1 MARLHLV
8 RHGRAAAG
16 WNIDPDP
23 SLDDHGKKQAVD
35 VAQALQALGPLPV
48 FSSPLARCQQTAIPL
63 SNMWSVKPIV
73 EPRVAEIPSPEGIE
87 LADRVVW
94 LRAAMAGTWSQLVA
108 SDGHRYG
115 DYRTNVLSALAAM
128 PNEAVVFSHF
138 IAINVVIGAALSD
151 DRIVVA
157 SLDNCS
163 VTTVS
168 VTNGVFTLEQMG
180 NEADTLIR

>member
-16 WNIDPDP
+16 WNVDPDP

-35 VAQALQALGPLPV
+35 VADALRAVGPLPI
-48 FSSPLARCQQTAIPL
+48 FSSPLARCQQTALPL
-63 SNMWSVKPIV
+63 GGLWAVKPII
-73 EPRVAEIPSPEGIE
+73 EPSVAEIPSPEGIVLE
-87 LADRVVW
+87 DRVVW
-94 LRAAMAGTWSQLVA
+94 LRAAMAGTWGQLVA
-108 SDGHRYG
+108 SDGQRYG
-115 DYRTNVLSALAAM
+115 DYRTGVLEALAAM
-128 PNEAVVFSHF
+128 PTDSVVFSHF
-138 IAINVVIGAALSD
+138 IAINVVIGAALGD

>member
-16 WNIDPDP
+16 WSVDPDP
-23 SLDDHGKKQAVD
+23 SLDDLGRNQAVE
-35 VAQALQALGPLPV
+35 VAQGLQTLGPLPI
-48 FSSPLARCQQTAIPL
+48 FSSPLARCQQTAMPL
-63 SNMWSVKPIV
+63 SALWSVNPIV
-73 EPRVAEIPSPEGIE
+73 EPLVAEIPSPEGIE
-87 LADRVVW
+87 LADRVTW

-108 SDGHRYG
+108 SDGQRYG
-115 DYRTNVLSALAAM
+115 DYRTSVLGVLATM
-128 PNEAVVFSHF
+128 PEETVIFSHF
-138 IAINVVIGAALSD
+138 IAINVVIGEALGD

-168 VTNGVFTLEQMG
+168 VANGVFTLEQMG
-180 NEADTLIR
+180 KEADTLIR